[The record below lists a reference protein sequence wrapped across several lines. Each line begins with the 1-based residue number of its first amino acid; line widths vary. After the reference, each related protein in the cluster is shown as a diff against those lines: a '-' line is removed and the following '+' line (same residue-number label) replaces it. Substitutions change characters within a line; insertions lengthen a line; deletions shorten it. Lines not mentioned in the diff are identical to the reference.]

1 MTYVKTRRDTLAPV
15 FLLEWNMGVRA
26 LSLGAVLIAVS
37 LSATAQQAATPYNP
51 AKGPRTAADQKPQPY
66 PLTNFYKPPP
76 TPTEVGR
83 TTRPHA
89 YLYAPCLDA
98 KVASLAGMPREAALA
113 KVRTMNL
120 MQVRVLALETPVTYE
135 RVPERLTLIV
145 TAAGKVSRAFCR

>member
-1 MTYVKTRRDTLAPV
+1 MV
-15 FLLEWNMGVRA
+15 VRA
-26 LSLGAVLIAVS
+26 LSLGIILVAVS
-37 LSATAQQAATPYNP
+37 LSATAQQANPPQNATK
-51 AKGPRTAADQKPQPY
+51 APRTAADQKPKPY
-66 PLTNFYKPPP
+66 PLNDFYKPPP

-113 KVRTMNL
+113 KVRAMNL
-120 MQVRVLALETPVTYE
+120 MQVRIIALETPVTYE

-145 TAAGKVSRAFCR
+145 TAAGRVSRAFCR

>member
-1 MTYVKTRRDTLAPV
+1 MVI
-15 FLLEWNMGVRA
+15 RA
-26 LSLGAVLIAVS
+26 LGFGIMLVAMS
-37 LSATAQQAATPYNP
+37 LSATAQQTAAPYNP

-66 PLTNFYKPPP
+66 PLNDFYKPPP

-113 KVRTMNL
+113 KVRAMNL
-120 MQVRVLALETPVTYE
+120 MQVRVIALETPVTYE
-135 RVPERLTLIV
+135 RVPERLTLII
-145 TAAGKVSRAFCR
+145 TAAGRVSRAFCR

>member
-1 MTYVKTRRDTLAPV
+1 MI
-15 FLLEWNMGVRA
+15 MRA
-26 LSLGAVLIAVS
+26 LSWGMMLVAVS
-37 LSATAQQAATPYNP
+37 LSATAQQTNP
-51 AKGPRTAADQKPQPY
+51 PQNAPKVPRTAADQKPQPY
-66 PLTNFYKPPP
+66 PLTNFYQPPP

-120 MQVRVLALETPVTYE
+120 MQVRVIALETPVTYE

-145 TAAGKVSRAFCR
+145 TAAGRVSRAFCR